1 MINHIVAEKIEKLT
15 PTLSHKAQFLAL
27 ASPEDDADD
36 MFQEMVLQVIEH
48 SEKDSNFCEQT
59 DNYIIWDAV
68 HTGGK
73 GAARKS
79 RTYGKYV
86 DAEPQIAANDDDEDM
101 GWVDSLAD
109 TSGNPEELFIESEE
123 IDNLSAAIS
132 ALSPDNQRI
141 VTMLYQGYNQ
151 NEISEALGIGKSAV
165 SQRKATIE
173 RQMAQYLA

>member
-1 MINHIVAEKIEKLT
+1 MICFRKSFSKLSNELKAD
-15 PTLSHKAQFLAL
+15 PT
-27 ASPEDDADD
+27 
-36 MFQEMVLQVIEH
+36 
-48 SEKDSNFCEQT
+48 FCEQT
-59 DNYIIWDAV
+59 DSYIIWDAV
-68 HTGGK
+68 HSGGK
-73 GAARKS
+73 RAARKS

-101 GWVDSLAD
+101 DWVDSLAD

-132 ALSPDNQRI
+132 ALSPDNKKI
-141 VTMLYQGYNQ
+141 VTMLYQGYSQ

-173 RQMAQYLA
+173 RQLAQYLS